1 MIHLRRTLAAL
12 LALFV
17 LIISIPALAEVAPY
31 DMSAP
36 ESLVPEH
43 LYAQSALLIDE
54 DTGEVLFTKN
64 ARVRMFPA
72 STTKIMTL
80 LLGIESGISLDEQ
93 VTIPAEAGDVPE
105 GSSVIPVQPGD
116 VMSYRDLLYS
126 FMISSGNDGA
136 NAVAVLVDGGID
148 AFVQHMNARAAELGL
163 EGTHYVNAHGYHDA
177 EHYTTAQDLATLS
190 RFAMTNPVFRDIVK
204 QPTWTITVTRG
215 GETKSA
221 EILSRNTLLQKDQ
234 KYYYPDCTGIK
245 TGHHGKAGW
254 CFVGSAERDGMRVI
268 CVVLNCAGEMDKWY
282 DAAKLFEY
290 GFTRYEDVAASA
302 LLERAAESF
311 DTVSVENA
319 QEGDGA
325 LRLNLSEI
333 TGGEQTVKVVSGS
346 DAALKEKTFALAE
359 TAQIEWTRKLAAPIA
374 EGEALGAVR
383 CTLPDGREVSA
394 QLVASR
400 NVAARPTAA
409 PVITEAPAPPV
420 EAPQTAAPQ
429 TQPEPSPKRGV
440 PAFAVVLA
448 LLVLLIVSVGAA
460 WYVTE
465 QKRRRRRRRNKKRRS
480 AVKTQK

>member
-1 MIHLRRTLAAL
+1 MIHLRRTFAAL
-12 LALFV
+12 VAL
-17 LIISIPALAEVAPY
+17 LITISSLPALADVAPY

-36 ESLVPEH
+36 QNLLPEH

-54 DTGEVLFTKN
+54 DTGEVLFSKN

-93 VTIPAEAGDVPE
+93 ITIPAEAGDVPE
-105 GSSVIPVQPGD
+105 GSSVIPVLPGD

-126 FMISSGNDGA
+126 FMLTSGNDGA
-136 NAVAVLVDGGID
+136 NAVAVLVDGSIE
-148 AFVQHMNARAAELGL
+148 AFVEHMNARAAELGL
-163 EGTHYVNAHGYHDA
+163 EGTHYVNAHGYQET

-190 RFAMTNPVFRDIVK
+190 RYAMTNPVFRDAVK

-215 GETKSA
+215 SETKSA
-221 EILSRNTLLQKDQ
+221 ELISRNTLLQKDQ

-290 GFTRYEDVAASA
+290 GFTRYEDVAAST
-302 LLERAAESF
+302 LLERAAGSF
-311 DTVSVENA
+311 DTVSVANA
-319 QEGDGA
+319 EEGDGT
-325 LRLNLSEI
+325 LRLNLTDI
-333 TGGEQTVKVVSGS
+333 TGGERTFKTVSGS
-346 DAALKEKTFALAE
+346 GTALNEKANALAE
-359 TAQIEWTRKLAAPIA
+359 TAQIEWSRELAAPIT
-374 EGEALGAVR
+374 EGEALGTVR
-383 CTLPDGREVSA
+383 CTLPDGSELSA
-394 QLVASR
+394 TLAASR
-400 NVAARPTAA
+400 DVVVKPTAA
-409 PVITEAPAPPV
+409 PVITEAPTQPAQV
-420 EAPQTAAPQ
+420 LQTAAPQ
-429 TQPEPSPKRGV
+429 PRTEPAQKRGI

-448 LLVLLIVSVGAA
+448 LMVLLIVSVGAA

-465 QKRRRRRRRNKKRRS
+465 QKRRRRRRRNKKRKS
-480 AVKTQK
+480 AVKAHK